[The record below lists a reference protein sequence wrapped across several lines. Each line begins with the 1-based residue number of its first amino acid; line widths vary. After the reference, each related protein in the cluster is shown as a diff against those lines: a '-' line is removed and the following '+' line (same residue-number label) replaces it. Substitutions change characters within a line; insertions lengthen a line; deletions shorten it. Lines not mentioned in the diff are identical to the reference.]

1 MIDSGPVALLLEGE
15 AGIGKTTL
23 WSQGLVSSA
32 ARRQRVLRC
41 RPGERETQ
49 LAYAALGDLL
59 SDVSDEA
66 LADLPAPQRRALEVA
81 LLRAEPEGEQSL
93 QRAVGLGLLGVL
105 RALADDAPTVLA
117 IDDAQWLDRPSE
129 SALAFVARRVEDERL
144 GFFCVRRGHGTDVP
158 LELDR
163 ALPGARFGRL
173 TLADLDAGELE
184 LLLRTDL
191 GAPLSRRT
199 LERVRRAA
207 GGNLF
212 FALEIGRALAVR
224 GGALDP
230 AEELPIPANLLELVR
245 DRLELMPPGARAAA
259 QVASA
264 LSRPTVRVVDAALAA
279 RGEPPAAGEAVAAGV
294 LERDGE
300 RLAFAHPLLATV
312 AYQLLEPEERRVLH
326 AGLAAVLSDPEEQ
339 APHLALAA
347 DEPDEAVASAL
358 DEAARRAAARG
369 APDAAAD
376 LLEQARRLT
385 PAGDGDARRRR
396 GI

>member
-59 SDVSDEA
+59 SEVPDAA

-105 RALADDAPTVLA
+105 RALADDAPTVIA

-129 SALAFVARRVEDERL
+129 SALAFVARRLEDERL
-144 GFFCVRRGHGTDVP
+144 GFFCVRRGDGADVP

-163 ALPGARFGRL
+163 ALAGARFGRL

-224 GGALDP
+224 GGSLDP

-264 LSRPTVRVVDAALAA
+264 LSRPTVRSSMPRSRPAASRRCGRGRRRGRPRARRRASRIRAPVARDGRLPAARARGTARPARGAGRRAQRPRGAGPASRAGRAMSRTRPSHPRWTRQPGAQRLAA
-279 RGEPPAAGEAVAAGV
+279 RRTLPPISSN
-294 LERDGE
+294 
-300 RLAFAHPLLATV
+300 RLA
-312 AYQLLEPEERRVLH
+312 
-326 AGLAAVLSDPEEQ
+326 D
-339 APHLALAA
+339 
-347 DEPDEAVASAL
+347 
-358 DEAARRAAARG
+358 
-369 APDAAAD
+369 
-376 LLEQARRLT
+376 
-385 PAGDGDARRRR
+385 
-396 GI
+396 

>member
-1 MIDSGPVALLLEGE
+1 MIDSGPVALLVEGE

-32 ARRQRVLRC
+32 ARGQRVLRC

-59 SDVSDEA
+59 ADVRDAASR
-66 LADLPAPQRRALEVA
+66 DLPAPQRRALEVA
-81 LLRAEPEGEQSL
+81 LLRAEPDGEQSL

-105 RALADDAPTVLA
+105 RALADRRSDAARDRRRPVAGPSVGERTRVRGAAPRRRTPRIL
-117 IDDAQWLDRPSE
+117 LRPSRGRRGRAARTRPRAPRCPLRATGARRPRRRGARAP
-129 SALAFVARRVEDERL
+129 SAHRSRGAALAAHARARPPR
-144 GFFCVRRGHGTDVP
+144 GRRQP
-158 LELDR
+158 
-163 ALPGARFGRL
+163 
-173 TLADLDAGELE
+173 
-184 LLLRTDL
+184 LLRARDRQ
-191 GAPLSRRT
+191 GPRRP
-199 LERVRRAA
+199 RRAA
-207 GGNLF
+207 WT
-212 FALEIGRALAVR
+212 RQR
-224 GGALDP
+224 SC
-230 AEELPIPANLLELVR
+230 PIPANLLELVR

-264 LSRPTVRVVDAALAA
+264 LSRPTVRVVDAALVA

-312 AYQLLEPEERRVLH
+312 AYQLLEPAERRVLH
-326 AGLAAVLSDPEEQ
+326 AGWPPCSSDPEER
-339 APHLALAA
+339 ARHLALAA

-358 DEAARRAAARG
+358 TEAARRAAARG

-376 LLEQARRLT
+376 LLR
-385 PAGDGDARRRR
+385 AGSPTDTGR
-396 GI
+396 

>member
-32 ARRQRVLRC
+32 ARGQRVLRC

-59 SDVSDEA
+59 AEVPDA
-66 LADLPAPQRRALEVA
+66 AMADLPAPQRRALEVA

-105 RALADDAPTVLA
+105 ARAGRRRADAA
-117 IDDAQWLDRPSE
+117 RDRRRPVARPPSE
-129 SALAFVARRVEDERL
+129 SALAFVARRLAGRAPRILLRPARGRRATYRSSSTARSPVRASSDSTL
-144 GFFCVRRGHGTDVP
+144 G
-158 LELDR
+158 
-163 ALPGARFGRL
+163 
-173 TLADLDAGELE
+173 DLDAGELE

-212 FALEIGRALAVR
+212 FALEIGRALAAR
-224 GGALDP
+224 GGPLDP

-245 DRLELMPPGARAAA
+245 DRLELLPPGARAAA

-279 RGEPPAAGEAVAAGV
+279 
-294 LERDGE
+294 
-300 RLAFAHPLLATV
+300 
-312 AYQLLEPEERRVLH
+312 
-326 AGLAAVLSDPEEQ
+326 
-339 APHLALAA
+339 
-347 DEPDEAVASAL
+347 
-358 DEAARRAAARG
+358 ARRAARCGRG
-369 APDAAAD
+369 
-376 LLEQARRLT
+376 RRGGR
-385 PAGDGDARRRR
+385 PRARRRASRIRAPAARDGRLPAAR
-396 GI
+396 GPRSGARCTQGWPRCSTTPRSGPGISRWPRTSRTRPSRPRWTRPPGAPRRAARRTLPPICWSRLAG